1 MGGTVPTTY
10 VVATGRIP
18 DYFAAIQ
25 KGAAPSRFTTDFLEN
40 LGFKAK
46 NDRQFIPLLKAL
58 RFLDESNVP
67 TQVYRDYLDDKRAKA
82 VLAKQ
87 ILAAYE
93 GIFELD
99 RAANQAAAADLK
111 GRFKSLAN
119 VSEPVSNWMALTF
132 RGLCDLADFSA
143 TASPAPALE
152 QEADTPPEPPALVSI
167 SRDPVSG
174 VEPPLPSAAPLGGIG
189 LSYRIEINLPNTT
202 DVEVYRAIFKAL
214 REHLA
219 R

>member
-25 KGAAPSRFTTDFLEN
+25 KGTAPSRFTTEFLEN

-58 RFLDESNVP
+58 RFIDESNVP

-99 RAANQAAAADLK
+99 RTANRSAAADLK

-119 VSEPVSNWMALTF
+119 VSDPVANWMALTF
-132 RGLCDLADFSA
+132 RGLCDLADF
-143 TASPAPALE
+143 TASGSPEPME
-152 QEADTPPEPPALVSI
+152 EEEADTPVELPALETISTHLATGSEPPPLSQPASGAL
-167 SRDPVSG
+167 
-174 VEPPLPSAAPLGGIG
+174 G

-202 DVEVYRAIFKAL
+202 DVEVYRAIFRAL
-214 REHLA
+214 REHLG